1 MKFLTLTYGFVTLLE
16 PSKDLKSLLVDLGFT
31 WWVFD
36 NQKLLPVDLWFYLS
50 VFGYSKNFTCGFV
63 VLLECFWKIKKL
75 YLWIC
80 GFT

>member
-50 VFGYSKNFTCGFV
+50 VFG
-63 VLLECFWKIKKL
+63 
-75 YLWIC
+75 
-80 GFT
+80 